1 METHW
6 VLGRNLGM
14 DSQNQ
19 GWKGLRGTF
28 GWFPIF
34 GANFRIKCLIQS
46 VTKIFSLEPIDLY
59 RGFIGSLNSL
69 KLHPSI
75 LHISG
80 ICIF

>member
-1 METHW
+1 M
-6 VLGRNLGM
+6 LGRNLGM

-46 VTKIFSLEPIDLY
+46 VTKVC
-59 RGFIGSLNSL
+59 SL
-69 KLHPSI
+69 KGLHRVPELPEITSKYFTYKWNMHF
-75 LHISG
+75 LS
-80 ICIF
+80 